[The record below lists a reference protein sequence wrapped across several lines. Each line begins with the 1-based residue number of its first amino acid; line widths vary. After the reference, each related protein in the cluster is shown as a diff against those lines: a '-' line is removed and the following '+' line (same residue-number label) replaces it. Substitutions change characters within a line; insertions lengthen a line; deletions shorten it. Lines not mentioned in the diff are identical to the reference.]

1 MNIKK
6 TQDTDLINKIT
17 QLSHITNNE
26 NSSIKDIKNAV
37 SEMRAIVNHTG
48 LIFQT
53 VQDIFNRTVNNLSVK
68 IDHFNNEDDEYSLK
82 WVKFMHKTYELK
94 SIDNDISIIDNNVN
108 LIPLTEKISIPQTSW
123 LKFEA
128 PDVLILHIGNS
139 TIRTTISELKQLT
152 FDYSSNICKTSH
164 KKLRHIGPLNSLE
177 LDIKRLR
184 NHPELFKIEQNKIK
198 SHIIYNL
205 LLYLALNQN

>member
-1 MNIKK
+1 MNLKK
-6 TQDTDLINKIT
+6 TQDTDLVNKIT
-17 QLSHITNNE
+17 QLSHIANNE
-26 NSSIKDIKNAV
+26 NSSIKDIKHAV

-53 VQDIFNRTVNNLSVK
+53 VQDIFNKTINNLSVK
-68 IDHFNNEDDEYSLK
+68 IDHFNDDDEEYSSM
-82 WVKFMHKTYELK
+82 WIKFMHKIYELK
-94 SIDNDISIIDNNVN
+94 SIDNDISIIDNNVH

-128 PDVLILHIGNS
+128 PDVLILHVGNS
-139 TIRTTISELKQLT
+139 TIRTTLSELKQLT
-152 FDYSSNICKTSH
+152 FDYSPNICKTSH
-164 KKLRHIGPLNSLE
+164 KKLRHVGPLSLLE

-184 NHPELFKIEQNKIK
+184 NHPELFKIEKNKIK